1 MRSPLVLAYIIIACL
16 PLSSSSFIFSSIPVP
31 SYRYPYSFV
40 SSRTKQLRLEALN
53 QYSPTRTSTPFR
65 FVRNFIVRQNSNSHQ
80 QSTKKET
87 INRLIEYIKMSALLK
102 SYNSILANHPLKTEM
117 FTSASLW
124 FLGDILAQKLEHR
137 EKVKV
142 TKMPMAEGVMASS
155 SSDKKEMGLNQTVEK
170 PCSSN
175 ILEETQPRIDLKR
188 TVIQTFYAGAIW
200 GVAGHY
206 WYRFLDKQALKFATE
221 GTKFFIIVKLG
232 LEMIFLHPIALFAFF
247 TFVAL
252 LGGESIIEIKKQLR
266 RDYWQTLM
274 LELCLWTPIDL
285 VNFIYV
291 PVKHQLLVVN
301 TACLLE
307 SIMLSYIKSNGLF
320 SAVSSI
326 ENHHDQGQ
334 DENNVEID
342 RKKNL

>member
-1 MRSPLVLAYIIIACL
+1 
-16 PLSSSSFIFSSIPVP
+16 
-31 SYRYPYSFV
+31 
-40 SSRTKQLRLEALN
+40 
-53 QYSPTRTSTPFR
+53 
-65 FVRNFIVRQNSNSHQ
+65 
-80 QSTKKET
+80 
-87 INRLIEYIKMSALLK
+87 MSVLLK
-102 SYNSILANHPLKTEM
+102 SYNSILANHPLKLEM

-137 EKVKV
+137 EKEKD
-142 TKMPMAEGVMASS
+142 TKMLMAGGGMAPSSSSSS
-155 SSDKKEMGLNQTVEK
+155 SSDKKDKGSNQTVAK
-170 PCSSN
+170 TCSSN
-175 ILEETQPRIDLKR
+175 ILEEAQQPRIDLKR
-188 TVIQTFYAGAIW
+188 TAIQTFYAGAIW

-206 WYRFLDKQALKFATE
+206 WYHFLDKQALKFATE

-247 TFVAL
+247 AVVAL
-252 LGGESIIEIKKQLR
+252 LGGESIMEIKQQLR
-266 RDYWQTLM
+266 RDYWQTLI
-274 LELCLWTPIDL
+274 LELGLWTPIDL

-334 DENNVEID
+334 DENKQEID
-342 RKKNL
+342 RKKEE

>member
-1 MRSPLVLAYIIIACL
+1 MRSTLVLAYIIFACL
-16 PLSSSSFIFSSIPVP
+16 PLSSSSFTFSSIPAP
-31 SYRYPYSFV
+31 SSHHYFASYS
-40 SSRTKQLRLEALN
+40 SLLPSRTKQLRLEALN

-65 FVRNFIVRQNSNSHQ
+65 FVRNFIFRQNNSIHQ
-80 QSTKKET
+80 QPAKKQI

-137 EKVKV
+137 EKEKG
-142 TKMPMAEGVMASS
+142 TKMLIAGGVTASS
-155 SSDKKEMGLNQTVEK
+155 ADKKEKGLNQTAK
-170 PCSSN
+170 TCSNN

-188 TVIQTFYAGAIW
+188 TAIQTFYAGAIW

-206 WYRFLDKQALKFATE
+206 WYQFLDEQALKFATE
-221 GTKFFIIVKLG
+221 GTKVFIIVKLG
-232 LEMIFLHPIALFAFF
+232 VEMIFLHPIALFAFF
-247 TFVAL
+247 TLVAL

-266 RDYWQTLM
+266 RDYWQTLL
-274 LELCLWTPIDL
+274 LELCLWTPLDL

-320 SAVSSI
+320 SAVSI
-326 ENHHDQGQ
+326 KNQ
-334 DENNVEID
+334 NNQEID
-342 RKKNL
+342 KKKKE